1 MPGLYRATG
10 RKGRGLAAA
19 LLAVMTLAPT
29 ANPARS
35 DERPGVPP
43 VTPWACPPSHPIKG
57 YLTEESGLVY
67 YRPGGRFYEEAS
79 PTRCYAGEDEARRDG
94 ARRAPEDEP
103 MRR

>member
-1 MPGLYRATG
+1 MPGLYRAAR
-10 RKGRGLAAA
+10 RKGRGLAAT
-19 LLAVMTLAPT
+19 LLAVATLVPA
-29 ANPARS
+29 ADPARS
-35 DERPGVPP
+35 DERPGVAPI
-43 VTPWACPPSHPIKG
+43 TPWACPDSHPIKG

-79 PTRCYAGEDEARRDG
+79 PTRCYATEDEARRDG

>member
-1 MPGLYRATG
+1 MPRLYRATR
-10 RKGRGLAAA
+10 RKGRGLAVA
-19 LLAVMTLAPT
+19 LLAVATLAS
-29 ANPARS
+29 AAGPARS

-43 VTPWACPPSHPIKG
+43 DTPWACPASHPIKG

-79 PTRCYAGEDEARRDG
+79 PTRCYASEDEARRDR

>member
-10 RKGRGLAAA
+10 RKGRGLAAG
-19 LLAVMTLAPT
+19 LLTAMILAPS

-43 VTPWACPPSHPIKG
+43 VTPWACPVSHPIKG
-57 YLTEESGLVY
+57 YLTEDSGLVY
-67 YRPGGRFYEEAS
+67 HRPGGRFYEEAS
-79 PTRCYAGEDEARRDG
+79 PARCYASEDEARRDG

-103 MRR
+103 MPR